1 MADALKFNKINEELQ
16 QKIKDDREN
25 HWVNP
30 YAFKDENAVRRKN
43 DIDKANLWRPVFV
56 RDTEKIMHLPYY
68 NRYADKTQVF
78 SFKNNDDITRRARHV
93 QFVSRIARNIGS
105 VLGLNL
111 DLIMDREFLQ
121 YWFKD
126 FKKLNTDDLENRRM
140 LINTFV
146 NSVVLYDDR
155 IDFYFNYKDN
165 VKTLK
170 LSEIASLSDLA
181 SPPPPI
187 KKPRFSPRFF
197 ILLAGIETA
206 LSIFCGAKEGKIG
219 VYGGVNGTGK
229 L

>member
-1 MADALKFNKINEELQ
+1 MELKIMADALKFNKINEELQ

-30 YAFKDENAVRRKN
+30 YAFKDENAVRRNN

-78 SFKNNDDITRRARHV
+78 SFKNNDDITRRAQHV
-93 QFVSRIARNIGS
+93 QIVSRIARNIGS

-170 LSEIASLSDLA
+170 LSEIESLSDLA

-187 KKPRFSPRFF
+187 KNLGFRRGFFF
-197 ILLAGIETA
+197 I
-206 LSIFCGAKEGKIG
+206 
-219 VYGGVNGTGK
+219 
-229 L
+229 

>member
-30 YAFKDENAVRRKN
+30 YAFKDENAVRRNN

-56 RDTEKIMHLPYY
+56 RDTEKMHLPYY

-78 SFKNNDDITRRARHV
+78 SFENNDDITRRAQHV

-111 DLIMDREFLQ
+111 DLIMDRELLQ

-181 SPPPPI
+181 SPTPPI
-187 KKPRFSPRFF
+187 KNLGFRRGFLF
-197 ILLAGIETA
+197 
-206 LSIFCGAKEGKIG
+206 
-219 VYGGVNGTGK
+219 Y
-229 L
+229 

>member
-1 MADALKFNKINEELQ
+1 M
-16 QKIKDDREN
+16 
-25 HWVNP
+25 
-30 YAFKDENAVRRKN
+30 
-43 DIDKANLWRPVFV
+43 DKANLWRPVFV

-93 QFVSRIARNIGS
+93 QLVSRIARNIGS

-126 FKKLNTDDLENRRM
+126 FKKLNTDDLENGRM

-187 KKPRFSPRFF
+187 KNLGFRR
-197 ILLAGIETA
+197 G
-206 LSIFCGAKEGKIG
+206 FCL
-219 VYGGVNGTGK
+219 Y
-229 L
+229 

>member
-25 HWVNP
+25 HWINP
-30 YAFKDENAVRRKN
+30 YAFKNENATRRYN
-43 DIDKANLWRPVFV
+43 SVDKANLWLPVFV

-93 QFVSRIARNIGS
+93 QLVSRIARNIGS

-126 FKKLNTDDLENRRM
+126 FKKLNTDDLENGRM

-187 KKPRFSPRFF
+187 ENLGFRR
-197 ILLAGIETA
+197 G
-206 LSIFCGAKEGKIG
+206 FCL
-219 VYGGVNGTGK
+219 Y
-229 L
+229 